1 MLEVHQHRQPADRHQ
16 HPADAR
22 SSSPGLL
29 AFIPLSVAHSAV
41 SMAVVEDPV
50 RPVVVPRW
58 GRGPG
63 GCTGTPR
70 SWPGP
75 LNLAVLLTH
84 SG

>member
-1 MLEVHQHRQPADRHQ
+1 MWLTYGRAPPVQDSLMLEVHQHRQPADRHQ

-63 GCTGTPR
+63 V
-70 SWPGP
+70 
-75 LNLAVLLTH
+75 A
-84 SG
+84 